1 MMNTQEKFLA
11 FILAM
16 GIMFLI
22 LGFANVA
29 GATPSGGYGQPF
41 YTKTQQGKSV
51 VAGRVSCDTDGAD
64 FGADFSDRASL
75 IMRNIGT
82 ETVYICP
89 ASASTCI
96 EASFEANSMYL
107 KTDDALILDKA
118 TNIGSTGWK
127 CFTKT
132 STANLHYLTEQ

>member
-1 MMNTQEKFLA
+1 MNMNEKLIAWTLA
-11 FILAM
+11 IAVLVILLAM
-16 GIMFLI
+16 AAT
-22 LGFANVA
+22 AN
-29 GATPSGGYGQPF
+29 ATPSGGYGQPF
-41 YTKTQQGKSV
+41 YTKTQQGKNV

-89 ASASTCI
+89 ASASTCV

-127 CFTKT
+127 CFTKS